1 MKSSHGL
8 NVESFVGSYR
18 IDRLLVVVVSHQKL
32 IKLLF
37 SAQTIII
44 FASRAAVKDG

>member
-1 MKSSHGL
+1 MSPSKY
-8 NVESFVGSYR
+8 EPER
-18 IDRLLVVVVSHQKL
+18 IDSGCCGSWPGLAVSHQKL

-44 FASRAAVKDG
+44 FAASAAVKDG

>member
-1 MKSSHGL
+1 MSQGGVTGDQAGSGL
-8 NVESFVGSYR
+8 A
-18 IDRLLVVVVSHQKL
+18 VSHQKL

-44 FASRAAVKDG
+44 FATRAAVKDG